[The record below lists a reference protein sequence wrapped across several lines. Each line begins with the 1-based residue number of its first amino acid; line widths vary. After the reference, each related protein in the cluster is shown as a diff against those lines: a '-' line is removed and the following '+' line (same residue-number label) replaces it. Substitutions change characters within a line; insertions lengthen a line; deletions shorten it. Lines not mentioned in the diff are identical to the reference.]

1 MLRATTSL
9 PANHGKG
16 KPFDRMTLTHDQR
29 RLRRKLLTLPKGE
42 EVMVD
47 FPDAVTLE
55 HFGGLL
61 LEDGRIVEIVAAPEP
76 LFEVTGRG
84 GEHLSQLAW
93 HIGNRHMSAQIE
105 KKRILVPRDHV
116 AKTMLLGLGAEIRD
130 VLEPFSPER
139 GAYREHTAH

>member
-1 MLRATTSL
+1 MLRATSAL
-9 PANHGKG
+9 PANHSKA
-16 KPFDRMTLTHDQR
+16 KPFDRLTLSHDQR
-29 RLRRKLLTLPKGE
+29 RIRRKVLTLPKGE

-47 FPDAVTLE
+47 FPDAITLE

-61 LEDGRIVEIVAAPEP
+61 LEDGRVIEIVAAPEP

-84 GEHLSQLAW
+84 TEHLSQLAW

-116 AKTMLLGLGAEIRD
+116 AKTMLMGLGAEVRE
-130 VLEPFSPER
+130 VVETFSPER
-139 GAYREHTAH
+139 GAYHEHAAH

>member
-1 MLRATTSL
+1 MLRATSAL
-9 PANHGKG
+9 PANHNKA
-16 KPFDRMTLTHDQR
+16 KPFDRLTLSHDQR
-29 RLRRKLLTLPKGE
+29 RIRRKVLTLPKGE

-47 FPDAVTLE
+47 FPDAITLE

-61 LEDGRIVEIVAAPEP
+61 LEDGRVIEIVAAPEP

-84 GEHLSQLAW
+84 TEHLSQLAW

-116 AKTMLLGLGAEIRD
+116 AKTMLMGLGAEVRE
-130 VLEPFSPER
+130 VVETFSPER
-139 GAYREHTAH
+139 GAYHEHAAH